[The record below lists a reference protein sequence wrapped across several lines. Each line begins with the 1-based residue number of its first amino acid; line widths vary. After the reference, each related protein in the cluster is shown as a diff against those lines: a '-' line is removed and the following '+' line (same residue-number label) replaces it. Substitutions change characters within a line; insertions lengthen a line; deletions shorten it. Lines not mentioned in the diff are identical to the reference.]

1 MRVSKP
7 EDLSILGTLNFD
19 FAKPITIGHARS
31 IFIVL
36 GHNWDLG
43 FRSQFGEFYRKT
55 RVLFCMPRIILRWV
69 LIIVIW
75 SISSGAVL
83 WEGFV

>member
-7 EDLSILGTLNFD
+7 EDLPLLGTLNFD
-19 FAKPITIGHARS
+19 FAKPITMGYARS
-31 IFIVL
+31 ISIVL
-36 GHNWDLG
+36 GHKWGLG

-75 SISSGAVL
+75 SISCGAVF
-83 WEGFV
+83 WKGFV